1 MAKSS
6 LDTVLAIAAFDQ
18 PVNIL
23 FLGEGVLQLICGQ
36 DGKAIDNK
44 TIEKQIASLP
54 LYDVETLYAD
64 EDALARFSLSAQDL
78 PPQVSAVD
86 KAKIRKLFAAHDHVL
101 SF

>member
-1 MAKSS
+1 MARSS

-18 PVNIL
+18 PVDIL

-36 DGKAIDNK
+36 DGKAIDSK

-64 EDALARFSLSAQDL
+64 EDALERFSLTAQDM

-86 KAKIRKLFAAHDHVL
+86 KETIRELIAAHDHVL